1 MGMLRAVLL
10 TGSVLVLLVL
20 LPAPPQAEA
29 AATSEIVNDP
39 DHPNTCFIKE
49 VGIRVEEGHSF
60 QLPGCAEVSCVKVP
74 GVGTAITYV
83 SCGVIAPP
91 PGCSVLQDMSQP
103 YPQCCEKVVCN

>member
-29 AATSEIVNDP
+29 AATREIVNDP

-60 QLPGCAEVSCVKVP
+60 QLPGCAEVSCEKVP

-83 SCGVIAPP
+83 SFAESSEVLR
-91 PGCSVLQDMSQP
+91 CSPQP
-103 YPQCCEKVVCN
+103 REGKKRGGDVS